1 MLSNAKH
8 LRSLIQISIEIAAE
22 VLRSAQD
29 DNYLHR
35 FS

>member
-8 LRSLIQISIEIAAE
+8 LRSLIQIGIEIGAE
-22 VLRSAQD
+22 VLSSAQD